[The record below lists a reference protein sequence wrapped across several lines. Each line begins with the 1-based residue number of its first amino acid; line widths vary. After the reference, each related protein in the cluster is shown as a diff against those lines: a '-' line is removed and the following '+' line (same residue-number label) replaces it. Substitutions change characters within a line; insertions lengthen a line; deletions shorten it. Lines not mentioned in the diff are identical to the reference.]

1 MNARS
6 TPDGPPVVRPTI
18 STADLDRIELHLAE
32 PEPGALWWVEL
43 VAYLDGL
50 DDALAMHRADVEGPG
65 GLHAQVL
72 TDAPRVAP
80 AVARLEIEH
89 DRLADQIREARLR
102 VGAISGDPDGV
113 GEAVAATRELVQ
125 RLRRH
130 QSDADDVVHEAYRV
144 DIGGE

>member
-1 MNARS
+1 MSTRS

-18 STADLDRIELHLAE
+18 TTAELDRIEVHLSE
-32 PEPGALWWVEL
+32 PDPGALWWVEL
-43 VAYLDGL
+43 VGHLDRL

-72 TDAPRVAP
+72 SDAPRVAP

-102 VGAISGDPDGV
+102 VGAISGDPEGV
-113 GEAVAATRELVQ
+113 DEAITATRELVQ

-130 QSDADDVVHEAYRV
+130 QSDADDLVHEAYRV

>member
-6 TPDGPPVVRPTI
+6 TPGGPPTVRPTI
-18 STADLDRIELHLAE
+18 TTAELDRIEVHLAE
-32 PEPGALWWVEL
+32 PDPGALWWVEL
-43 VAYLDGL
+43 VGYLDRL
-50 DDALAMHRADVEGPG
+50 DDALAVHRADVEGPG

-89 DRLADQIREARLR
+89 DHLADRIREVRLR
-102 VGAISGDPDGV
+102 VGAMSGDPEGV
-113 GEAVAATRELVQ
+113 DEAIESTRELVA
-125 RLRRH
+125 RLRSH
-130 QSDADDVVHEAYRV
+130 QTAADDVVHEAYRV

>member
-1 MNARS
+1 MNTRP
-6 TPDGPPVVRPTI
+6 TPDGSPVVRPAIT
-18 STADLDRIELHLAE
+18 TADLDRLDVHLTE

-43 VAYLDGL
+43 VAYLDRL
-50 DDALAMHRADVEGPG
+50 DDELAIHRADVEGPG

-89 DRLADQIREARLR
+89 DRLATQIREVRLR
-102 VGAISGDPDGV
+102 VGGMSGDPEGV
-113 GEAVAATRELVQ
+113 DEAIGATRELVR

-130 QSDADDVVHEAYRV
+130 QSDADDLVHEAYRV

>member
-6 TPDGPPVVRPTI
+6 TPDGPPVAHPTI
-18 STADLDRIELHLAE
+18 TTAELDRIDVHLSE

-43 VAYLDGL
+43 VSYLDRL
-50 DDALAMHRADVEGPG
+50 DDALATHRADVEGPG

-72 TDAPRVAP
+72 NDAPRVAP

-89 DRLADQIREARLR
+89 DRLADQIREVRLR
-102 VGAISGDPDGV
+102 VGVISGDPEGV
-113 GEAVAATRELVQ
+113 PEAVEATRQLVL

-130 QSDADDVVHEAYRV
+130 QVEAEDLVHEAYRV